1 MMFFTFVYTHTLRYT
16 TLRTTLH
23 YATHYATRLLYILPG
38 AVFSVMNKPFSFW
51 CGALM
56 NLCIHFRIR
65 PFVLLLTHNVVLDSA
80 FFNKGQRF
88 VSNQTAI
95 LIAPY
100 VFFHAFNSSATHCA
114 MFGPIL
120 VAFAMFVFLPVTA
133 QPFVSAHA
141 FP

>member
-1 MMFFTFVYTHTLRYT
+1 MMFFTFVYTHATYMLRYIHA
-16 TLRTTLH
+16 TL
-23 YATHYATRLLYILPG
+23 RLLYILPV
-38 AVFSVMNKPFSFW
+38 AVYPVMNKPFSFW
-51 CGALM
+51 RGASM
-56 NLCIHFRIR
+56 NLCIEFRIR
-65 PFVLLLTHNVVLDSA
+65 PFVLLLIHNVVLDSA
-80 FFNKGQRF
+80 FFNKRQWF

-95 LIAPY
+95 LIAQY